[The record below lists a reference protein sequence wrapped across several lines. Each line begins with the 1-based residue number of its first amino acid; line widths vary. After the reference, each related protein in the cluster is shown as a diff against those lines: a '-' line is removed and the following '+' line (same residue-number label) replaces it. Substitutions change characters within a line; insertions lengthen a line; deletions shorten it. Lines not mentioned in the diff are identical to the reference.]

1 MLHLANIPAFAVLR
15 SGDFR
20 ILWTVKAVHEVSR
33 RMELLVLGYL
43 IFRLTDSPFQVGLI
57 AVFLNIPRP
66 VFSLFAGLVADRLD
80 RRRVLMGVHATYF
93 LISTV
98 LFVLLVMGAVEPWH
112 VFLAILFQGSAKV
125 LDDPSRR
132 TAIFDLAGRER
143 LASAMSLETI
153 NNNSGKIVGPLI
165 GGVLIASTGFVGS
178 YAVILAL
185 DAMSLLMMSRL
196 KLPHR
201 PLSVGEPVQV
211 WRSLQEG
218 LGHSMSNRMVLGVL
232 SMSLVMNSLVFPIQ
246 YFIPVIASDLLLVGP
261 TLGGLLGSAEGIGNF
276 LGGVILAVRRDISQH
291 GRIFAIG
298 ALLVAI
304 MVTLVAWSPWFA
316 VSFTLLLLG
325 GLGQAGFST
334 MQSTIL
340 LLASAPEMRGRT
352 MGAQGVANGLGHLIG
367 GTEIGAIASAFSITL
382 AIGLNAGA
390 GILLILLLMVLTPL
404 VKRQVGGPSEP
415 AALPEEHVAPALSP
429 GHRVGR
435 RRIMPFGLIQEVLFN
450 VDQ

>member
-1 MLHLANIPAFAVLR
+1 MLNLARMPAFTVLR
-15 SGDFR
+15 NRDFR

-43 IFRLTDSPFQVGLI
+43 ILRLTGSPFQVGLI
-57 AVFLNIPRP
+57 AVFLSLPRP

-80 RRRVLMGVHATYF
+80 RRRVLMGVHGTY
-93 LISTV
+93 LVISTV
-98 LFVLLVMGAVEPWH
+98 LLVLLVRDAIEPWH
-112 VFLAILFQGSAKV
+112 IFLAVLLQGSAKV

-132 TAIFDLAGRER
+132 TAIFDLAGRNN

-153 NNNSGKIVGPLI
+153 NNNIGKIAGPLI
-165 GGVLIASTGFVGS
+165 GGVLIALTGFVGS
-178 YAVILAL
+178 YAAILAL
-185 DAMSLLMMSRL
+185 DAVSLLIMSRL

-201 PLSVGEPVQV
+201 PLGKGTSVQV
-211 WRSLQEG
+211 FRSLREG
-218 LGHSMSNRMVLGVL
+218 LGHSLSNRMVLGVL
-232 SMSLVMNSLVFPIQ
+232 SMSLIMNSLVFPIQ
-246 YFIPVIASDLLLVGP
+246 FFIPVIASDLLKVGP

-276 LGGVILAVRRDISQH
+276 VGGLIMVVRRDISQH

-298 ALLVAI
+298 ALLVAV

-316 VSFTLLLLG
+316 VSFTLLFIG

-352 MGAQGVANGLGHLIG
+352 MGAQGVVNGMGHLIG
-367 GTEIGAIASAFSITL
+367 GTEIGAIASAFGITL

-390 GILLILLLMVLTPL
+390 GILLILLVMVLTPL
-404 VKRQVGGPSEP
+404 VKRRAGGASGSDAGPEVPVAPTLTPEP
-415 AALPEEHVAPALSP
+415 APDE
-429 GHRVGR
+429 
-435 RRIMPFGLIQEVLFN
+435 
-450 VDQ
+450 

>member
-1 MLHLANIPAFAVLR
+1 MPRITSIPAFAVLQ
-15 SGDFR
+15 SSDFR

-43 IFRLTDSPFQVGLI
+43 VLRLTDSAFQVGLI
-57 AVFLNIPRP
+57 AVFLNAPRP
-66 VFSLFAGLVADRLD
+66 VFSLFAGLVADRLN

-93 LISTV
+93 VISAV
-98 LFVLLVMGAVEPWH
+98 LLLLLVMDAVEPWH
-112 VFLAILFQGSAKV
+112 VFLAILIQGSAKM

-143 LASAMSLETI
+143 LANAMSLETI

-178 YAVILAL
+178 YAAILAL
-185 DAMSLLMMSRL
+185 DAASLLMMSQLR
-196 KLPHR
+196 LPHR
-201 PLSVGEPVQV
+201 PAAGGAPVQV

-218 LGHSMSNRMVLGVL
+218 LGHSLSNRMVLGVL
-232 SMSLVMNSLVFPIQ
+232 SMSLIMNSLVFPIQ
-246 YFIPVIASDLLLVGP
+246 YFIPVIASDLLQVGP

-316 VSFTLLLLG
+316 VSFTLLILG

-340 LLASAPEMRGRT
+340 LLASEPTMRGRT
-352 MGAQGVANGLGHLIG
+352 MGAQGVVNGMGHLIG
-367 GTEIGAIASAFSITL
+367 GTEIGAIASALGITL

-390 GILLILLLMVLTPL
+390 GILLILLVMVLTPL
-404 VKRQVGGPSEP
+404 VKRQEGGASGP
-415 AALPEEHVAPALSP
+415 AAPPGGHVAPTLSP
-429 GHRVGR
+429 EPG
-435 RRIMPFGLIQEVLFN
+435 P
-450 VDQ
+450 DD

>member
-1 MLHLANIPAFAVLR
+1 MLGLTRVPAFAVLQSR
-15 SGDFR
+15 DFR

-43 IFRLTDSPFQVGLI
+43 VLRLTDSPFQVGLI
-57 AVFLNIPRP
+57 AVFLNLPRP
-66 VFSLFAGLVADRLD
+66 FFSLFAGLVADRLD

-93 LISTV
+93 VISAV
-98 LFVLLVMGAVEPWH
+98 LLLLLVMGAVEPWH
-112 VFLAILFQGSAKV
+112 VFIAILLQGSAKV

-143 LASAMSLETI
+143 LAGAMSLETI
-153 NNNSGKIVGPLI
+153 NNNSGKIAGPLI
-165 GGVLIASTGFVGS
+165 GGVLIASTGFVGA
-178 YAVILAL
+178 YVAILAL
-185 DAMSLLMMSRL
+185 DAVSLLMMSRL

-201 PLSVGEPVQV
+201 PLGQGTPVQV
-211 WRSLQEG
+211 WRSLREG

-232 SMSLVMNSLVFPIQ
+232 SMSLIMNSLVFPIQ
-246 YFIPVIASDLLLVGP
+246 YFIPVIASDLLMVGP

-276 LGGVILAVRRDISQH
+276 LGGMILAVRRDIGQY

-340 LLASAPEMRGRT
+340 LLASEPEMRGRT
-352 MGAQGVANGLGHLIG
+352 MGAQGVTNGLGHLIG
-367 GTEIGAIASAFSITL
+367 GTEIGAIASAFGITL

-390 GILLILLLMVLTPL
+390 GILLILLVMVLTPL
-404 VKRQVGGPSEP
+404 VKRQVGGTSDP
-415 AALPEEHVAPALSP
+415 AARPEENVAPTAPPEP
-429 GHRVGR
+429 G
-435 RRIMPFGLIQEVLFN
+435 PDN
-450 VDQ
+450 

>member
-1 MLHLANIPAFAVLR
+1 MPGLTSMPAFAVLR
-15 SGDFR
+15 NGDFR
-20 ILWTVKAVHEVSR
+20 ILWTVKAVHEISR

-43 IFRLTDSPFQVGLI
+43 ILRMTDSPFQVGLI
-57 AVFLNIPRP
+57 AVFLNLPRP
-66 VFSLFAGLVADRLD
+66 FFSLFAGLVADRLD

-93 LISTV
+93 VISA
-98 LFVLLVMGAVEPWH
+98 VLLLLLIMGAIEPWH
-112 VFLAILFQGSAKV
+112 LFIAILFQGSAKV

-153 NNNSGKIVGPLI
+153 NNNSGKIAGPLI

-178 YAVILAL
+178 YAAILVL
-185 DAMSLLMMSRL
+185 DAASLLMMSRL

-201 PLSVGEPVQV
+201 PLGEGKPVHV
-211 WRSLQEG
+211 WRSVREG
-218 LGHSMSNRMVLGVL
+218 LGHSMSNRMVMGVL
-232 SMSLVMNSLVFPIQ
+232 SMSLIMNSLVFPIQ
-246 YFIPVIASDLLLVGP
+246 YFIPVIASDLLMVGP

-276 LGGVILAVRRDISQH
+276 LGGIVLAVRRDIGQY

-304 MVTLVAWSPWFA
+304 MVTAVAWSPWFA

-352 MGAQGVANGLGHLIG
+352 MGAQGVTNGLGHLIG
-367 GTEIGAIASAFSITL
+367 GTEIGAIASAFGITM

-390 GILLILLLMVLTPL
+390 GILLILLVMVLTPL
-404 VKRQVGGPSEP
+404 VKRQASG
-415 AALPEEHVAPALSP
+415 AAASDTGLEEQVAPTLSP
-429 GHRVGR
+429 DPG
-435 RRIMPFGLIQEVLFN
+435 PDE
-450 VDQ
+450 

>member
-1 MLHLANIPAFAVLR
+1 
-15 SGDFR
+15 
-20 ILWTVKAVHEVSR
+20 
-33 RMELLVLGYL
+33 MELLVLGYL
-43 IFRLTDSPFQVGLI
+43 VLRLTDSPFQVGLI
-57 AVFLNIPRP
+57 AVFLNLPRP
-66 VFSLFAGLVADRLD
+66 FFSLFAGLVADRLD

-93 LISTV
+93 VISAV
-98 LFVLLVMGAVEPWH
+98 LLLLLVMGAVEPWH
-112 VFLAILFQGSAKV
+112 VFIAILLQGSAKV

-143 LASAMSLETI
+143 LAGAMSLETI
-153 NNNSGKIVGPLI
+153 NNNSGKIAGPLI
-165 GGVLIASTGFVGS
+165 GGVLIASTGFVGA
-178 YAVILAL
+178 YVAILAL
-185 DAMSLLMMSRL
+185 DAVSLLMMSRL

-201 PLSVGEPVQV
+201 PLGGGPPVQV
-211 WRSLQEG
+211 WRSLREG
-218 LGHSMSNRMVLGVL
+218 LGQSMSNRMVLGVL
-232 SMSLVMNSLVFPIQ
+232 SMSLIMNSLVFPIQ

-276 LGGVILAVRRDISQH
+276 LGGVILVVRRNIGHH

-352 MGAQGVANGLGHLIG
+352 MGAQGVVNGLGHLIG
-367 GTEIGAIASAFSITL
+367 GTEIGAIASAFGITM

-390 GILLILLLMVLTPL
+390 GIVLILLVMVLTPL
-404 VKRQVGGPSEP
+404 VKRHTGGGAGPTTYSEEQ
-415 AALPEEHVAPALSP
+415 AAPTPSP
-429 GHRVGR
+429 GPGSG
-435 RRIMPFGLIQEVLFN
+435 P
-450 VDQ
+450 DD

>member
-1 MLHLANIPAFAVLR
+1 MLGLSRMSAFAVLQ

-43 IFRLTDSPFQVGLI
+43 VLRLTDSPFQVGLI
-57 AVFLNIPRP
+57 AVFLNVPRP

-80 RRRVLMGVHATYF
+80 RRRILIGVHATYVM
-93 LISTV
+93 ISAA
-98 LFVLLVMGAVEPWH
+98 LLVLLVMGVVEPWH
-112 VFLAILFQGSAKV
+112 VFLAILLQGSAKV

-153 NNNSGKIVGPLI
+153 NNNSGKIAGPLI
-165 GGVLIASTGFVGS
+165 GGVLIASTGFVGA
-178 YAVILAL
+178 YVAILAL
-185 DAMSLLMMSRL
+185 DAVSLLMMSRL

-201 PLSVGEPVQV
+201 PLGGVPPVQV
-211 WRSLQEG
+211 WRSLREG
-218 LGHSMSNRMVLGVL
+218 LGQSMSNRMVLGVL
-232 SMSLVMNSLVFPIQ
+232 SMSLIMNSLVFPIQ

-276 LGGVILAVRRDISQH
+276 LGGVILVVRRNIGHH

-352 MGAQGVANGLGHLIG
+352 MGAQGVTNGLGHLIG
-367 GTEIGAIASAFSITL
+367 GTEIGAIASAFGITM
-382 AIGLNAGA
+382 AIGLTAGA
-390 GILLILLLMVLTPL
+390 GIVLILLVMVLTPL
-404 VKRQVGGPSEP
+404 VKRQVGGAAGSDARLEENVEP
-415 AALPEEHVAPALSP
+415 TLSP
-429 GHRVGR
+429 EPG
-435 RRIMPFGLIQEVLFN
+435 PDN
-450 VDQ
+450 

>member
-1 MLHLANIPAFAVLR
+1 LLGLTDMPAFAVLR
-15 SGDFR
+15 NGDFR
-20 ILWTVKAVHEVSR
+20 ILWIVKAVHEVSR

-43 IFRLTDSPFQVGLI
+43 ILRLTDSPFQVGLI
-57 AVFLNIPRP
+57 AVFLNLPRP
-66 VFSLFAGLVADRLD
+66 FFSLFAGLVADRLN

-93 LISTV
+93 VISI
-98 LFVLLVMGAVEPWH
+98 VLLLLLIMDAVEPWH
-112 VFLAILFQGSAKV
+112 VFLAILFQGTAKV

-185 DAMSLLMMSRL
+185 DAVSLLMMSRL
-196 KLPHR
+196 KLPHL
-201 PLSVGEPVQV
+201 PLGGREPVQV
-211 WRSLQEG
+211 FRSLREG

-246 YFIPVIASDLLLVGP
+246 YFIPVIASDLLQVGP
-261 TLGGLLGSAEGIGNF
+261 TLGGILGSAEGIGNF
-276 LGGVILAVRRDISQH
+276 LGGVILAVRRNISQH

-316 VSFTLLLLG
+316 VSFSLLLLG

-352 MGAQGVANGLGHLIG
+352 MGVQGVANGLGHLIG
-367 GTEIGAIASAFSITL
+367 GTEIGAIASAFGITL

-390 GILLILLLMVLTPL
+390 GIFLILLVMVLTPL
-404 VKRQVGGPSEP
+404 VKRQVSGPSDSS
-415 AALPEEHVAPALSP
+415 ARPEVHVAPTMSP
-429 GHRVGR
+429 D
-435 RRIMPFGLIQEVLFN
+435 PEP
-450 VDQ
+450 DD